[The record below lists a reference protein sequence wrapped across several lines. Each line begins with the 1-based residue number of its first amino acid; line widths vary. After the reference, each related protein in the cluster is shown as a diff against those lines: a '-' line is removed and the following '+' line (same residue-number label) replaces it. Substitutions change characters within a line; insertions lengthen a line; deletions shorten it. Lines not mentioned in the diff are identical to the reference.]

1 MSDSMFSSLLGM
13 LDKPSLGGIASAL
26 GESEQS
32 VSHGMKS
39 SIAAVLG
46 GLAAKSEDP
55 SSLRRILDL
64 VPGTL
69 GEVTG
74 SQMAS
79 SVANPNSPLLS
90 AGKRVMS
97 GLFGNLESTVSSAL
111 STQSGLRPG
120 VTSTLIAMAAPMVMS
135 FIGGRV
141 RAEGMTM
148 SGLGSL
154 LERESDTFRSA
165 LPVGLRDQFW
175 PQASPASPVVEQAV
189 EREKSSTNRLPL
201 LALAALIPALFWIY
215 NHRPRPVNV
224 HSVTEVPP
232 PIAPTATGTA
242 NRIATEATDLM
253 KPRLPDN
260 VDLRFDTGSARL
272 RPESQARLDD
282 IAGILLANPNAR
294 MKVTGHTDSAGN
306 AERNLQL
313 SQKRA
318 NAVMAELVLKGISP
332 DRIVA
337 GGSGQQYPIADNST
351 AEGRA
356 QNRRVSV
363 GITQQ

>member
-1 MSDSMFSSLLGM
+1 MSNSMFSSLLGM
-13 LDKPSLGGIASAL
+13 LDKPTLSGIASAL

-32 VSHGMKS
+32 VSHGMES

-55 SSLRRILDL
+55 SSLLRILDL
-64 VPGTL
+64 VPDTL

-79 SVANPNSPLLS
+79 SVANPDSPLLS

-97 GLFGNLESTVSSAL
+97 GLFGNSESAVTSAL

-120 VTSTLIAMAAPMVMS
+120 ATSTLIAMAAPMVMS

-154 LERESDTFRSA
+154 LQRESATFRSA

-175 PQASPASPVVEQAV
+175 PQASTASPVVAQAV
-189 EREKSSTNRLPL
+189 EREKSSTNWLPL
-201 LALAALIPALFWIY
+201 LALAALIPVLFWMY
-215 NHRPRPVNV
+215 NHQRQPAMPAAA
-224 HSVTEVPP
+224 
-232 PIAPTATGTA
+232 PIAPAETGTA
-242 NRIATEATDLM
+242 NRIATETTDLM
-253 KPRLPDN
+253 KPMLPN
-260 VDLRFDTGSARL
+260 KVDLRFDTGSAKL
-272 RPESQARLDD
+272 RPESQAKLDD
-282 IAGILLANPNAR
+282 IAGILLTNPNAR
-294 MKVTGHTDSAGN
+294 MTVTGHADSVGN
-306 AERNLQL
+306 PERNLQL

-318 NAVMAELVLKGISP
+318 NEVMAELVRMGISK
-332 DRIVA
+332 DRIA
-337 GGSGQQYPIADNST
+337 AEGSGQQYPVADNST

-356 QNRRVSV
+356 QNRRVSLDV
-363 GITQQ
+363 TQ